1 MIKKITSVLICV
13 LIIAM
18 SAPFAASAAN
28 SASFRVRLAEQTD
41 KTATVV
47 VEFAEGM
54 GFGALDFEIKY
65 NSLKLK
71 LTEAKLGSGYKL
83 FRDAVEEKGS
93 QIIGSLNSES
103 NPIKVSIATLESY
116 EKVNNDG
123 VLVRMA
129 FSKIGGTKV
138 SESDVKLTITNC
150 QTTGLKDI
158 TASVSYDMNA
168 ASSQD
173 NAGENVT
180 AYPQRTS
187 KDNMNDNGENEG
199 STKQDSEIGEPVS
212 DESQTGADPSSSQQ
226 AGTADQSGTEKAD
239 DTGTK
244 TVGAKATSNK
254 TKTVAIVVVAV
265 VLAGGTAALVYMI
278 VNNKR
283 KQEEEF

>member
-1 MIKKITSVLICV
+1 MIKKIASVLICI

-18 SAPFAASAAN
+18 SVPFAASAAN
-28 SASFRVRLAEQTD
+28 SASFKVRLAEQTD

-47 VEFAEGM
+47 VEFADGM

-83 FRDAVEEKGS
+83 FRDKVEEKGS

-103 NPIKVSIATLESY
+103 NPMKVSIATLEAF
-116 EKVNNDG
+116 EKVDNDG

-168 ASSQD
+168 AINQD
-173 NAGENVT
+173 DAGENAT

-187 KDNMNDNGENEG
+187 KDNMNDNDEG
-199 STKQDSEIGEPVS
+199 SSKQDSEIGEPLS
-212 DESQTGADPSSSQQ
+212 DESQTDNGTSSSQQ
-226 AGTADQSGTEKAD
+226 NGSAQQGDAEKAGTD
-239 DTGTK
+239 DTRTI
-244 TVGAKATSNK
+244 GAKATSNK
-254 TKTVAIVVVAV
+254 TKTVAVVIVAV
-265 VLAGGTAALVYMI
+265 ILAGGIAALVYMI
-278 VNNKR
+278 ISNKK

>member
-1 MIKKITSVLICV
+1 MIKKFTSVLICA
-13 LIIAM
+13 LIIAL
-18 SAPFAASAAN
+18 SLPFAASAAN
-28 SASFRVRLAEQTD
+28 NASFRVRLAEQTD

-47 VEFAEGM
+47 VEFADGT
-54 GFGALDFEIKY
+54 GFGALDLEIKY

-103 NPIKVSIATLESY
+103 NPMKVSIATLETY
-116 EKVNNDG
+116 KKINNDG

-158 TASVSYDMNA
+158 TASVSYDMNSA
-168 ASSQD
+168 VNQD
-173 NAGENVT
+173 SAGNNVT

-187 KDNMNDNGENEG
+187 KDNMNDKGEEN
-199 STKQDSEIGEPVS
+199 SKQDSEIGEPVTG
-212 DESQTGADPSSSQQ
+212 DDAQTGADTSSEKQT
-226 AGTADQSGTEKAD
+226 GTAQQNETDKD
-239 DTGTK
+239 DANGTK
-244 TVGAKATSNK
+244 TIGAKTTTNK
-254 TKTVAIVVVAV
+254 TKTVAIVIVAV
-265 VLAGGTAALVYMI
+265 VLAVGIAALVYMI
-278 VNNKR
+278 VSNK
-283 KQEEEF
+283 KQEQEF